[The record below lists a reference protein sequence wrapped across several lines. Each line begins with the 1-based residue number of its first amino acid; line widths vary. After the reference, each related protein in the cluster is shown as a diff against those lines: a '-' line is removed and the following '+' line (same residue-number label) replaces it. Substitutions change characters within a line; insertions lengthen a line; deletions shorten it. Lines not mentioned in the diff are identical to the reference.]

1 MAAIR
6 KRESDPSDR
15 SRRNTM
21 CRALFALGSCGA
33 VLALGCD
40 GGGAAS
46 DDAQSASAS
55 EVRGYVMVRWHDEI
69 PKDDPGEC
77 PKGLNITEVEYFPEQ
92 WKAFMAE
99 RQRVREAEGR
109 FIRWDHPLLP
119 PDACQDPLSQ
129 PDPGY
134 ITLDGPAKVAGLD
147 LDGITSTVASSTS
160 TPVGANGA
168 IACAHDDFVSPTG
181 EPGID
186 DQVWRLMGC
195 VRGYRPNDLMDRLFQ
210 ANTMIKEGGYAIL
223 MEITGLDDP
232 RDDDAVEVQFL
243 SAAAPV
249 TLDATGEPMEL
260 VSFTAHPDRTY
271 HNERARGRI
280 VAGILTTDPVDLRLK
295 IKQQT
300 QDNAVYLR
308 DARIRAEV
316 GADGRIVGVLGAY
329 WDSENFWSMMND
341 HTIGGT
347 PQGRNAA
354 FNRGFMCAGLYH
366 AIARVADG
374 HPDPKTGQCTSIS
387 TALHFEAKPA
397 FVIRPQAGAGGALA
411 SAR

>member
-1 MAAIR
+1 MASTQAGIF
-6 KRESDPSDR
+6 
-15 SRRNTM
+15 M
-21 CRALFALGSCGA
+21 RARFVPL
-33 VLALGCD
+33 VLCVLLGCQRD
-40 GGGAAS
+40 AAP
-46 DDAQSASAS
+46 DAAARSAEAPA
-55 EVRGYVMVRWHDEI
+55 VRGYVMARWYDEI
-69 PKDDPGEC
+69 PKEDPGEC
-77 PKGLNITEVEYFPEQ
+77 PDGLNITEVEYFPEQ

-147 LDGITSTVASSTS
+147 LDGIASTRAGAGGADGA
-160 TPVGANGA
+160 GAN
-168 IACAHDDFVSPTG
+168 ACAHDDFTSPTG
-181 EPGID
+181 EAGID
-186 DQVWRLMGC
+186 NQAWRLMGC
-195 VRGYRPNDLMDRLFQ
+195 VRGYRPNDLMDRLHQ

-223 MEITGLDDP
+223 MEISGMDDP
-232 RDDDAVEVQFL
+232 RNDDAVEVQLL

-249 TLDATGEPMEL
+249 TLDAVGEPMEQ
-260 VSFTAHPDRTY
+260 VSFTAHADPTY
-271 HNERARGRI
+271 HSAWARGRI
-280 VAGILTTDPVDLRLK
+280 EDGILTTDPVDLRLK

-300 QDNAVYLR
+300 QDNAVFLR

-316 GADGRIVGVLGAY
+316 DGEGRIVGILGAY
-329 WDSENFWSMMND
+329 WDAANFWSMMND

-366 AIARVADG
+366 AIPRVADG
-374 HPDPKTGQCTSIS
+374 HPDPTTGRCTSIS

-397 FVIRPQAGAGGALA
+397 FVIRPQLAAAERAGE
-411 SAR
+411 

>member
-1 MAAIR
+1 MTIPVQRTIRSARAI
-6 KRESDPSDR
+6 E
-15 SRRNTM
+15 
-21 CRALFALGSCGA
+21 RARVLLFASVFAIGWVAC
-33 VLALGCD
+33 
-40 GGGAAS
+40 
-46 DDAQSASAS
+46 DDAGREAGSDAVASA
-55 EVRGYVMVRWHDEI
+55 EPPVRGYVMARWYDEI
-69 PKDDPGEC
+69 PHDDPGEC
-77 PKGLNITEVEYFPEQ
+77 PEGLNVTEVEYFPEQ
-92 WKAFMAE
+92 WKRYMAE

-109 FIRWDHPLLP
+109 FIRWDHELLP

-134 ITLDGPAKVAGLD
+134 LTLDGPAKVAGLD
-147 LDGITSTVASSTS
+147 LDGVDSTKDAS
-160 TPVGANGA
+160 GAN
-168 IACAHDDFVSPTG
+168 ACAHDDFTSPEG
-181 EPGID
+181 ERGVD
-186 DQVWRLMGC
+186 NQAWRLMGC
-195 VRGYRPNDLMDRLFQ
+195 VRGYRPNDLMDRLHQ
-210 ANTMIKEGGYAIL
+210 SNTMIKEGGYAIL
-223 MEITGLDDP
+223 MEISGMDDP

-249 TLDATGEPMEL
+249 TLDAAGDPMEH
-260 VSFTAHPDRTY
+260 VSFTAHPDATY
-271 HNERARGRI
+271 QSARASGRI
-280 VAGILTTDPVDLRLK
+280 ENGILTTDPIDLRLK

-316 GADGRIVGVLGAY
+316 LADGRIEGLVGAY

-366 AIARVADG
+366 AIPRVADG
-374 HPDPKTGQCTSIS
+374 HPDPETGRCTSIS

-397 FVIRPQAGAGGALA
+397 FVIRPQLA
-411 SAR
+411 QVD